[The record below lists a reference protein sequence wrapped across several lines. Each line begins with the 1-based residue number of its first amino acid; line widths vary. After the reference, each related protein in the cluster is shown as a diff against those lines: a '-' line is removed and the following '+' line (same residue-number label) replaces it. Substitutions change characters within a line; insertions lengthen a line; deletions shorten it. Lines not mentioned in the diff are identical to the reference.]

1 MSANDAFG
9 EVPPSAAAHASMDP
23 DRFRLTEIMV
33 MVLLMMMMMMMMMM
47 MVMMMMVLF
56 CWLSSSSG
64 SDDERKNLVSHFAY
78 FEIQI

>member
-23 DRFRLTEIMV
+23 DRFRRTEIMV
-33 MVLLMMMMMMMMMM
+33 MVLLMMMM
-47 MVMMMMVLF
+47 MMMMVLF

>member
-23 DRFRLTEIMV
+23 DRFRRTEIMV
-33 MVLLMMMMMMMMMM
+33 MVLLMMM
-47 MVMMMMVLF
+47 MMMMVLF